1 MWVFQRCLSI
11 FWSSVLK
18 QGICYMDVVDNEL
31 NAKKKKGR
39 KIGGKKAEW
48 MKSGVEEDKR
58 QIKLLFPCYAGI
70 PYYDLYSSG
79 IFSLPHYSY
88 SCFLWVHICCLHFL
102 LFPVIFPIPYLK
114 ITTFK
119 FTLVLFHVTLC
130 KFFMNHQFI

>member
-88 SCFLWVHICCLHFL
+88 SILSLSL
-102 LFPVIFPIPYLK
+102 GPYLLSSFSV
-114 ITTFK
+114 IPCHLSHPLFK
-119 FTLVLFHVTLC
+119 N
-130 KFFMNHQFI
+130 NHL